1 MKRAILAISGAAVA
15 ALATFALLGSSTP
28 AEASSSSG
36 GGGSAA
42 CSKTLGQQQGEP
54 YSCRSIIAGCRA
66 AGGGQ
71 FLKGC
76 VNDLVGS
83 QCDGCF

>member
-1 MKRAILAISGAAVA
+1 MKKFILALSGGAVVA
-15 ALATFALLGSSTP
+15 ITAFALLGSSQP

-42 CSKTLGQQQGEP
+42 CSKTLGHQQGEP

-76 VNDLVGS
+76 VSDLIGS